1 MAYFIVQSAAN
12 MEGRYTQ
19 HPSSE
24 AGRSH
29 ITLYHL
35 LTHTQSPAVK
45 LSDKA
50 VLCGGNRQLENA
62 VVIMQRRLTLQSL
75 HLWLT
80 TSHHFCYNGD
90 RLSGALHYV
99 TDIAAACWRCW
110 NDHNSVS

>member
-35 LTHTQSPAVK
+35 LTHTHNRL
-45 LSDKA
+45 LSNYLTKQFS
-50 VLCGGNRQLENA
+50 VVVTGNWK
-62 VVIMQRRLTLQSL
+62 MQ
-75 HLWLT
+75 
-80 TSHHFCYNGD
+80 
-90 RLSGALHYV
+90 
-99 TDIAAACWRCW
+99 
-110 NDHNSVS
+110 